1 MSADLKIVLQDAS
14 GPGFLKGLLRGGRL
28 RKVPALCNIWDHDWR
43 WSKLQGMGAADC
55 RITGNR
61 AREVS
66 GYKSREPRP
75 PGLEGSL
82 SSLHRLWLD
91 LIVSAGKD

>member
-1 MSADLKIVLQDAS
+1 M
-14 GPGFLKGLLRGGRL
+14 
-28 RKVPALCNIWDHDWR
+28 LCNVWDHDWR

-61 AREVS
+61 ARDVLD
-66 GYKSREPRP
+66 YKSREPTP
-75 PGLEGSL
+75 LGFEGSL
-82 SSLHRLWLD
+82 SSLHQLCLD